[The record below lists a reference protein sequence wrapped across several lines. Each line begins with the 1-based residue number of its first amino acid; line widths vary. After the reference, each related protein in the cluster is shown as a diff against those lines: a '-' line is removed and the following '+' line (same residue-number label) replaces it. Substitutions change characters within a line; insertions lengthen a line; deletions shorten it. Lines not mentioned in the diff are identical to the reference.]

1 MLLLLAT
8 LLAAGIFAV
17 DTIDPFTGA
26 VAVLYVVVLLL
37 AANALRRRG
46 IVLTSFACAALT
58 ILSFLLSHGIGGGSG
73 GALSRCLM
81 SLAAIAITT
90 LLILKNQSTST
101 ELSEKAELL
110 DLTHDMIFVRNMNDV
125 ITYWNR
131 GAEALYGWSAEYAVG
146 RPAHQL
152 LQTVFPSSLDEI
164 MQGLLSTGR
173 WEGELIHTKRDGS
186 TVVVSS
192 RWSLKKDGQG
202 KPLAVLETNTDIS
215 ERRRAEAKVQEAQAE
230 LAHVT
235 RLTTLGEMTASIAH
249 EVNQPLAGIVLN
261 GDACLRWINRDTPDL
276 DEVRSAIARIMA
288 DARRASD
295 VVRRIRS
302 LSKKSELQM
311 TRIDVN
317 EVVSEA
323 LMLVQREIFVHRIA
337 LQLNLANGLPPALGD
352 RVQLQQ
358 VLINL
363 LINGIQAMV
372 SADNGSRELV
382 VMTSID
388 ESDRVNVMVQDS
400 GPGIDPESAPR
411 LFNAFFTTKANGM
424 GMGLSICRSII
435 EAHRGHIWVVPNPGR
450 GAIFQFALPCVEKDP
465 EP

>member
-1 MLLLLAT
+1 MQRRLFSRASGNSRMLLLLAT

-37 AANALRRRG
+37 AASALRRRG
-46 IVLTSFACAALT
+46 IVLTAFACAALT
-58 ILSFLLSHGIGGGSG
+58 ILSFLLSHGIDGGG

-110 DLTHDMIFVRNMNDV
+110 DLTHDMIFVRSMDDL

-261 GDACLRWINRDTPDL
+261 ADACLRWIDRDTPDL
-276 DEVRSAIARIMA
+276 DEVRSA
-288 DARRASD
+288 
-295 VVRRIRS
+295 V
-302 LSKKSELQM
+302 
-311 TRIDVN
+311 TRI
-317 EVVSEA
+317 
-323 LMLVQREIFVHRIA
+323 I
-337 LQLNLANGLPPALGD
+337 G
-352 RVQLQQ
+352 
-358 VLINL
+358 
-363 LINGIQAMV
+363 
-372 SADNGSRELV
+372 
-382 VMTSID
+382 
-388 ESDRVNVMVQDS
+388 
-400 GPGIDPESAPR
+400 
-411 LFNAFFTTKANGM
+411 
-424 GMGLSICRSII
+424 
-435 EAHRGHIWVVPNPGR
+435 
-450 GAIFQFALPCVEKDP
+450 
-465 EP
+465 